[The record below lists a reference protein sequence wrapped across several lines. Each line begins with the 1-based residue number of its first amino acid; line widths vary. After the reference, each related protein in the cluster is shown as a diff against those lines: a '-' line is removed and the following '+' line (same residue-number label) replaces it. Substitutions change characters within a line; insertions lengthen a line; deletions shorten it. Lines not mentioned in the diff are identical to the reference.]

1 MKLHT
6 LFFSILLCFCLVIV
20 PIHADM
26 IAAPFLVLFSPF
38 SILLLIVLAV
48 VLAHLFHTISA
59 KRKGDD

>member
-1 MKLHT
+1 MKQH
-6 LFFSILLCFCLVIV
+6 FFFTFILLWCCLFTIPV
-20 PIHADM
+20 HGDM
-26 IAAPFLVLFSPF
+26 IAAPIIILFNPI